1 MNRENNMMIIS
12 AVLHGGFWQFRSRGQ
27 PPIMTGNIL
36 DAGGWVQVIEQLLL
50 ENDGNTDMV
59 SCFLWVNYRFWH

>member
-1 MNRENNMMIIS
+1 
-12 AVLHGGFWQFRSRGQ
+12 
-27 PPIMTGNIL
+27 MTGNIL

-59 SCFLWVNYRFWH
+59 SCFL